1 MVRKELLL
9 VPADWKRPCEMDG
22 CMEKSA
28 YIAYSAQ
35 MPKNMGIYLC
45 EKCLNEL
52 MRAAAIING
61 LALVDPTKVDIVEK
75 GTAIVVPPSDGTN
88 DDPPQPPGI
97 LDGDKPNPYR
107 VSDRL
112 RKGARK

>member
-28 YIAYSAQ
+28 YIAHSAQ

-52 MRAAAIING
+52 MRAAAVING
-61 LALVDPTKVDIVEK
+61 LALVDPSKVDIVEK
-75 GTAIVVPPSDGTN
+75 VASTN
-88 DDPPQPPGI
+88 KKSLDVDDNDEPQPPGV
-97 LDGDKPNPYR
+97 LDEDKPNPYR
-107 VSDRL
+107 VSGKL